1 MKNILKKVKWLAFS
15 ALLFTAVS
23 CLNDLDVSLKD
34 DDSFSVDN
42 YFNNP
47 DNPELPY
54 KQFLA
59 KIYGGLSLTGQAAPT
74 GDSDLQSLVDEGFS
88 QYLRGYWQLQELT
101 TDEAI
106 IAWGEAQNPTIKDLN
121 FNTWNADNIFN
132 EAFFAR
138 VYYQISVA
146 NEFLRE
152 TTDEK
157 LNSRK

>member
-47 DNPELPY
+47 DDPELPY
-54 KQFLA
+54 KQFLT
-59 KIYGGLSLTGQAAPT
+59 KIYGGLSLTGQAAPV
-74 GDSDLQSLVDEGFS
+74 GDSDLQSLVNEGFS

-101 TDEAI
+101 RTKQLLL
-106 IAWGEAQNPTIKDLN
+106 GENLKTQQLKI
-121 FNTWNADNIFN
+121 
-132 EAFFAR
+132 
-138 VYYQISVA
+138 
-146 NEFLRE
+146 
-152 TTDEK
+152 
-157 LNSRK
+157 

>member
-54 KQFLA
+54 KQFFCH
-59 KIYGGLSLTGQAAPT
+59 I
-74 GDSDLQSLVDEGFS
+74 
-88 QYLRGYWQLQELT
+88 
-101 TDEAI
+101 
-106 IAWGEAQNPTIKDLN
+106 
-121 FNTWNADNIFN
+121 
-132 EAFFAR
+132 
-138 VYYQISVA
+138 QI
-146 NEFLRE
+146 RI
-152 TTDEK
+152 
-157 LNSRK
+157 